1 MAKSTSPQREN
12 TLPMTVAN
20 TAFLID
26 RMGEDCHPLQFLR
39 ELTQNSIESIL
50 RTGEQRGKIVWDVDW
65 KYLENNGIYKLSIT
79 DNGDG
84 MTGDEMADYINKLSS
99 SISEQSFSSNYGVGA
114 KIAAAT
120 RNHAGLLYLSWKL
133 GNGTMIHFWRDPES
147 GKYGLRQFERNESF
161 EHYGEIEDDVKPDE
175 IKEHGTKVVLLGMSE
190 AIDTMNAPSGA
201 AAPSRWI
208 SKYLNTRYFRFPE
221 RISVHAREG
230 WTLPREDTD
239 RNVLRTVIGQEKYL
253 SEHSVSSGK
262 RELKGA
268 TAHWWILND
277 DKALSQN
284 SGFIESAGHVAA
296 LYRDELYE
304 LQTARSG
311 MARLQLFGVILGYK
325 RVVIY
330 VEPKVSE
337 TARVTTNTARTHLMI
352 NSQSLPWADWAAE
365 FREKMPKPIAELV
378 SDFHADGTAEDQTKS
393 IRERIRQVFDLFKVS
408 QYKAT
413 VAGGLAIDMDAISRG
428 SESRTR
434 DYSAKPRGGSG
445 STKGGGSP
453 GSVYS
458 AYLKKGGAAG
468 EEVERNE
475 LPEPKVIWVTAKDNT
490 RTPPDL
496 DDRAAK
502 FLLDQNRLII
512 NGDFRVFIDMVER
525 FKRELGGSAAV
536 NDIITASVRTW
547 FQQML
552 METVIGIQA
561 LQKSKEW
568 TNNDIAAATS
578 EEALTAAVMPRYHV
592 YTSVKRELGSK
603 LGKIQAA

>member
-1 MAKSTSPQREN
+1 MTTKTSPEREN

-39 ELTQNSIESIL
+39 ELTHNSIESIL
-50 RTGEQRGKIVWDVDW
+50 RTPERQGKIVWDVDW
-65 KYLENNGIYKLSIT
+65 KYLADNGIYKLSIT

-84 MTGDEMADYINKLSS
+84 MTGDEMIDYINKLSS
-99 SISEQSFSSNYGVGA
+99 SISEQSFSGNYGVGA

-120 RNHAGLLYLSWKL
+120 RNHAGLIYLSWKM
-133 GNGTMIHFWRDPES
+133 GSGMMIHFWHDPES
-147 GKYGLRQFERNESF
+147 GEYGLRQFEKNDSF
-161 EHYGEIEDDVKPDE
+161 VHYGEIEDDIKPEE
-175 IKEHGTKVVLLGMSE
+175 ILEHGTKVVLLGMSE
-190 AIDTMNAPSGA
+190 QADTMNPPPGA
-201 AAPSRWI
+201 ASPSRWI
-208 SKYLNTRYFRFPE
+208 SKYLNTRYFSFPDG
-221 RISVHAREG
+221 ITVHAREG
-230 WTLPREDTD
+230 WTLPREDKD
-239 RNVLRTVIGQEKYL
+239 RNLMRRIIGQEKYL
-253 SEHSVSSGK
+253 SEHAASSGK
-262 RELKGA
+262 RDLKGA

-284 SGFIESAGHVAA
+284 SGFVESAGHVAA
-296 LYRDELYE
+296 LYNNELYE

-337 TARVTTNTARTHLMI
+337 TTRITPNTARTHLMI
-352 NSQSLPWADWAAE
+352 NSEPLPWADWAAE
-365 FREKMPKPIAELV
+365 FREKMPKPIAQLV

-408 QYKAT
+408 RYKPSS
-413 VAGGLAIDMDAISRG
+413 AGTLAIDMDAISRG
-428 SESRTR
+428 SESRSR
-434 DYSAKPRGGSG
+434 DYSSKPRNGGGSG
-445 STKGGGSP
+445 KGGGSA
-453 GSVYS
+453 GGVYS
-458 AYLKKGGAAG
+458 AYLKKGGAPG
-468 EEVERNE
+468 EEIERND
-475 LPEPKVIWVTAKDNT
+475 LPEPKVIWVTAKNGT

-502 FLLDQNRLII
+502 FLLDQNRLIV
-512 NGDFRVFIDMVER
+512 NGDFRVFTDMIER
-525 FKRELGGSAAV
+525 FKREFGGGSAV
-536 NDIITASVRTW
+536 TDIITSSVRTW

-568 TNNDIAAATS
+568 TNNDIAAAIS